1 MPVLEIA
8 LSLTLL
14 AMTENPLKTVI
25 ASDRRERGNH
35 VFRIVTQFQK
45 KGDRGRF
52 SPRQYRQSG
61 LNCNSGYPPFLN
73 HAIVRIKPCFR
84 GILGNQS
91 RIDLALDIFGFLR
104 LGSSDGRGW

>member
-35 VFRIVTQFQK
+35 VFRIVTQ
-45 KGDRGRF
+45 
-52 SPRQYRQSG
+52 P
-61 LNCNSGYPPFLN
+61 LTP
-73 HAIVRIKPCFR
+73 V
-84 GILGNQS
+84 
-91 RIDLALDIFGFLR
+91 
-104 LGSSDGRGW
+104 